1 MTLFIS
7 GEKLSSYL
15 AMLVSH
21 TSIAQIMTYNGY
33 DRTKEHLTEVI
44 VWLLKNLVI
53 VQFVCA
59 SPFAYLVEYFLY
71 FFQLNIFSTITT
83 TSSSATISPP
93 NCRARTRTGRRRSP
107 SQRDS
112 GPSTCPES
120 PST

>member
-1 MTLFIS
+1 MTLLIS

-53 VQFVCA
+53 VQFV
-59 SPFAYLVEYFLY
+59 
-71 FFQLNIFSTITT
+71 
-83 TSSSATISPP
+83 
-93 NCRARTRTGRRRSP
+93 R
-107 SQRDS
+107 
-112 GPSTCPES
+112 
-120 PST
+120 